1 MLLQWDRT
9 GQGPVRG
16 FLLVMVMAVIVTAFV
31 FSGPVQSQRI
41 EGRRREDLKID
52 EKTREAIID
61 SVVAALH
68 ETYVFPDVAEK
79 IENRLRRKLR
89 KHNYRSFKTLE
100 AFTRELT
107 NDFREVSSDGHM
119 WVRRASAEEI
129 DEAKIVEPTKEDIA
143 RRVARQAYNNFG
155 FEKVERLG
163 WNIGYLKFNYFA
175 NTKHAGDVATAA
187 IRFLANC
194 DAVIIDLRDNGGGSP
209 SMVQLISSY
218 FLEESTHLNSFY
230 IRKTDEMKQ
239 FWSYDHV
246 PGRRMENVPLYI
258 LTSER
263 TFSGAEEFTYN
274 MRNLERATIIG
285 ETTGGGAHP
294 TERKL
299 FADLEVLMSVPFGR
313 AVNPITETNWEGT
326 GVEPHI
332 KVSRDEALEVARL
345 EAMKALHEKAGRPE
359 IRAGLEGAIARL
371 EALRSPAQID
381 PELMKRYEGVY
392 GPRRITL
399 ENGKLFY
406 QREGRPRYEMIA
418 ISDVLFCFREIDYF
432 RLKVELDEEGNPDAL
447 VGLYDGGHTDRTPR
461 ARK

>member
-1 MLLQWDRT
+1 VKGPQRRILL
-9 GQGPVRG
+9 
-16 FLLVMVMAVIVTAFV
+16 LAVTAIIV
-31 FSGPVQSQRI
+31 AAVVYSHPVYPQRI
-41 EGRRREDLKID
+41 GEERRPELAID
-52 EKTREAIID
+52 ARLMEAIID
-61 SVVAALH
+61 SVAAALH
-68 ETYVFPDVAEK
+68 ETYVFPDIAEK
-79 IENRLRRKLR
+79 IESRLRKRFRKLE
-89 KHNYRSFKTLE
+89 YRPFTTLE

-107 NDFREVSSDGHM
+107 KDFQEVSHDRHM
-119 WVRRASAEEI
+119 WVRRASAGEIEEARI
-129 DEAKIVEPTKEDIA
+129 EEPTKEDIA

-175 NTKHAGDVATAA
+175 NTKHAGEVATAA
-187 IRFLANC
+187 MRFLANC

-230 IRKTDEMKQ
+230 IRKTDETKQ

-246 PGRRMENVPLYI
+246 PGKRMEDVPLYI

-274 MRNLERATIIG
+274 MKNLERATIIG

-299 FADLEVLMSVPFGR
+299 FADLEVVMSVPFGR
-313 AVNPITETNWEGT
+313 AVNPITKTNWEGT
-326 GVEPHI
+326 GIEPHI
-332 KVSRDEALEVARL
+332 KVSRDEALEVGRI
-345 EAMKALHEKAGRPE
+345 EAMKALLEKAEQPE
-359 IRAGLEGAIARL
+359 IREGLDGAIARMD
-371 EALRSPAQID
+371 ALRSPAEID
-381 PELMKRYEGVY
+381 PEIAKRYVGVY

-399 ENGKLFY
+399 DEGKLYY

-418 ISDVLFCFREIDYF
+418 ISEVLFCFHGIEYF
-432 RLKVELDEEGNPDAL
+432 RLKVELDEEGNPEAL
-447 VGLYDGGHTDRTPR
+447 VGLYDGGHTDRSPR
-461 ARK
+461 DRK